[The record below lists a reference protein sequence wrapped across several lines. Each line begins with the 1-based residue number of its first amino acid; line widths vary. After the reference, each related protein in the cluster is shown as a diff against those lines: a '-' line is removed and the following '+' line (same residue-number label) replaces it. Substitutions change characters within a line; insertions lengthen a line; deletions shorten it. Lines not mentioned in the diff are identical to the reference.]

1 MWKILIDFLFVIPYF
16 LFYFFSQIIFVQRL
30 VFNLQLSPFV
40 EIIFSFC
47 GLLLSLLIFYL
58 CAFNFKREDFFMNLA
73 LIGYGKMGKEIEKIA
88 VSRGHQINLIID
100 VNNPDDLTVENLR
113 KCDVAIEFT
122 IPHSAVNNYNICFEA
137 GIPVVSGT
145 TGWLDKKEEVLRK
158 CKETNG
164 TFFYAS
170 NFSLGVNLFFELNK
184 KLAKLMA
191 SRNEY
196 EFEMT
201 EVHHIHKLD
210 APSGTAITLAE
221 DILEMLPGKTGWV
234 NDKTPAENELNIKS
248 ERRGEI
254 PGIHTIKYESEVDFI
269 EITHSSK
276 SRRGLAFGAVLAAE
290 YCIGRKGI
298 LTMKNLLN
306 I

>member
-1 MWKILIDFLFVIPYF
+1 
-16 LFYFFSQIIFVQRL
+16 
-30 VFNLQLSPFV
+30 
-40 EIIFSFC
+40 
-47 GLLLSLLIFYL
+47 
-58 CAFNFKREDFFMNLA
+58 MNLA

-88 VSRGHQINLIID
+88 VSRGHKINLVID
-100 VNNPDDLTVENLR
+100 INNPQDLTFENLR

-158 CKETNG
+158 CTEMSG
-164 TFFYAS
+164 TFLYAS
-170 NFSLGVNLFFELNK
+170 NFSLGVNLFFELNR
-184 KLAKLMA
+184 KLAELMA
-191 SRNEY
+191 NRPEY
-196 EFEMT
+196 SVEMT

-221 DILEMLPGKTGWV
+221 DIINRLPGKNSWV
-234 NDKTPAENELNIKS
+234 KDKVAVENELNIKS
-248 ERRGEI
+248 ERIGEV
-254 PGIHTIKYESEVDFI
+254 PGIHTIKYESDVDFI

-276 SRRGLAFGAVLAAE
+276 TRKGLAFGAVRAAE
-290 YCIGRKGI
+290 YCLDHKGI
-298 LTMKNLLN
+298 LTMKDLLN